1 MTIGHLALGMG
12 ACKVQNWCL
21 LDDPTRVFPW
31 GIFYPNEVNPK
42 DVALVHRNQ
51 SFLWRFFAP
60 VFRPAPLAV
69 CLANQLRRGNDEGLG
84 AALAFRTFGDLIAL
98 NQPFNT
104 VDDDHLDA
112 LSPQTRMLFCHLPW
126 R

>member
-1 MTIGHLALGMG
+1 M
-12 ACKVQNWCL
+12 
-21 LDDPTRVFPW
+21 
-31 GIFYPNEVNPK
+31 
-42 DVALVHRNQ
+42 HRNQ

-84 AALAFRTFGDLIAL
+84 AAVAFADLRRS
-98 NQPFNT
+98 
-104 VDDDHLDA
+104 DRA
-112 LSPQTRMLFCHLPW
+112 LSRSIPLTMTISTRCRRRPACCSCHLPW